1 MKTLGFIGVGNMAG
15 AMIGGLLRSGQAQP
29 SDIIGSCKTRG
40 GAERAAQ
47 RFGIE
52 VTNDNRE
59 VARNCRILFLAVKPQ
74 FLDAVLDQ
82 IRDVV
87 TQDQMVAPSPDPAA
101 DQYARTGGRRHD
113 GGLQQ

>member
-87 TQDQMVAPSPDPAA
+87 TQDQMVVSIVA
-101 DQYARTGGRRHD
+101 
-113 GGLQQ
+113 